1 MSIMSCII
9 LNNKDLFRAE
19 RLFSERV
26 SSPIS
31 TNSFYG
37 FGNDLRHDDSASVNF
52 NKFISRLL
60 NDTKKYR
67 VVKI

>member
-1 MSIMSCII
+1 MASITQ
-9 LNNKDLFRAE
+9 NNKDLFRAK

-37 FGNDLRHDDSASVNF
+37 FGNDFSHVKSASAVF

>member
-1 MSIMSCII
+1 MSCII
-9 LNNKDLFRAE
+9 LNNQDLFCAE

-37 FGNDLRHDDSASVNF
+37 SGNDLSHGDTASAVF

>member
-1 MSIMSCII
+1 MASLI
-9 LNNKDLFRAE
+9 LDNKDMFRAE

-31 TNSFYG
+31 TNSFYRTRSER
-37 FGNDLRHDDSASVNF
+37 NEDNNETIVF

-67 VVKI
+67 VVQL